1 MALLLSIDKALL
13 CGISARRHR
22 MQFHQL
28 KRRDF
33 ITLLGGALVARPVAA
48 HAQGA
53 QSLLRV
59 GALMPEPGAIQNAGA
74 DDGLRASP
82 LEAGWTVGQEL
93 RSTIAG
99 NQQFRSRS
107 NCYHGIACTGSVTR
121 SWPLPPATLAAKAA
135 TGTIPIVFVA
145 VSEPVAQTIVASLAH
160 PGQSDRLYEFG
171 RPLERSGWS
180 F

>member
-1 MALLLSIDKALL
+1 
-13 CGISARRHR
+13 
-22 MQFHQL
+22 
-28 KRRDF
+28 
-33 ITLLGGALVARPVAA
+33 
-48 HAQGA
+48 
-53 QSLLRV
+53 
-59 GALMPEPGAIQNAGA
+59 
-74 DDGLRASP
+74 
-82 LEAGWTVGQEL
+82 
-93 RSTIAG
+93 
-99 NQQFRSRS
+99 
-107 NCYHGIACTGSVTR
+107 VTR